1 MTKAILLTVCIL
13 SISGFAYS
21 NDEGPRRAPGMS
33 EEGGHMGPP
42 PKEQKLE
49 LADIKFEYNSK
60 NDLFKNAEEAKEYQS
75 LFEKYKTSNEITD
88 YFTKFAVE
96 QRTKMDEMRKSGKP
110 PEFSKMKS
118 DREAEKYNLLKE
130 IKVILEKKK
139 KDNVASLALN
149 EEVKCGGGKTQLIIE
164 KATTDSMKDTS
175 KVTKIILTED
185 ELEKMK
191 KDIKEEVKKEMMKE
205 MADNRPKD
213 EARGPRERESRRDSG
228 RDEEERPKM
237 AEGKGRKQ
245 MPGGGR
251 PGGDSSSVA
260 MQFSSQMSGQM
271 GGSQMG
277 MNQMG
282 MGNSLMNMNQMGMG
296 NSQMN
301 MNQMGMGNSQMN
313 SYQSRDQMIQNQIR
327 IPQMNFNQP
336 YANQGYQN
344 QVRIGVGQSTQMNQM
359 RNPQM
364 GMNQTGNFQM
374 RNPAMNMNQNY
385 GYAYQSNTDQN
396 YGMTNAPYG
405 YNFMAPQMDYG
416 YTGSNTMMPAAY
428 SGQTNQY
435 QQSTPSYSQYSFMGY

>member
-1 MTKAILLTVCIL
+1 MTKTILLTVCIL

-21 NDEGPRRAPGMS
+21 NDEG
-33 EEGGHMGPP
+33 GHMGPP
-42 PKEQKLE
+42 PREQKLE
-49 LADIKFEYNSK
+49 LADIKFEYDSK
-60 NDLFKNAEEAKEYQS
+60 NDLFKNADEAKEYQS
-75 LFEKYKTSNEITD
+75 LFEKFKTSKEITD
-88 YFTKFAVE
+88 HFTKVAVE
-96 QRTKMDEMRKSGKP
+96 QRSKMDEMRKSGKP
-110 PEFSKMKS
+110 PEFSKMKN
-118 DREAEKYNLLKE
+118 DREAEKFNLLKE

-149 EEVKCGGGKTQLIIE
+149 EEVKCGGGKSLPIIE
-164 KATTDSMKDTS
+164 KITTDSMKDTS

-185 ELEKMK
+185 ELAKMK

-205 MADNRPKD
+205 MADHKPKD
-213 EARGPRERESRRDSG
+213 EARGGGDRPRRDSD
-228 RDEEERPKM
+228 DEDRPKM
-237 AEGKGRKQ
+237 AEGKGRRQ

-251 PGGDSSSVA
+251 PGGDSSSMA
-260 MQFSSQMSGQM
+260 MQFASQM

-282 MGNSLMNMNQMGMG
+282 NSQMNMNQMGMG

-327 IPQMNFNQP
+327 IPQM
-336 YANQGYQN
+336 
-344 QVRIGVGQSTQMNQM
+344 
-359 RNPQM
+359 
-364 GMNQTGNFQM
+364 GMNQTGNSQM

-396 YGMTNAPYG
+396 YGMTNAQYG

-416 YTGSNTMMPAAY
+416 YTGNNTMMPATY